1 MEELP
6 TVRSQIISLRI
17 DSASRSIYGWTEI
30 TAEVKQDATE
40 IWLHAFELGVSAVH
54 VDASPSTFS
63 LRPIEVE
70 DRLTSLVASP
80 DDTDTHQLNQ
90 VAGDVARQ
98 QYEHTLQAS
107 LTPELQIKLPVAAP
121 IAAGASQGGDV
132 EMVDAEANRPGARI
146 IKIKVE
152 YENSNPTSG
161 IHFCN
166 DYALTDNEIRKA
178 SAWVPCVDLPSETVD
193 FQLQL
198 TVPARSMAVG
208 PGHLVKQTWAD
219 KEQRWKTF
227 HYRVIFGCAPC
238 DLGFAVG
245 PFTAVPGTPGEL
257 PAVALEALPPPPP
270 PAADGI
276 APPGEEGTATAI
288 VDVAPCSTPS
298 SYTGPP
304 LITHFVP
311 PTSASKRKLTS
322 NNSKLYALPTAA
334 AAAADGSGNAN
345 EGGDINH
352 TSMFFGLPFALYCE
366 ILGSKFP
373 FSSLQQIFLPP
384 EATRV
389 DCAVFQGV
397 HMFSTDSIIQ
407 PQSVEQSQA
416 ARCAIAGA
424 IAKQWFGHFIRPAT
438 IDDAWLVEG
447 LAGWLEDQFVK
458 KYLGK
463 TEVLYRRWERRQTVA
478 AADNGDA
485 PPLAFRLSS
494 QTAAPVVNSP
504 WGPLFGTERLDTS
517 PFRTMKATAIVAMA
531 ERRAGDDLF
540 RKHVESLIR
549 AAWADPKARSIDAI
563 SFLTELGRAGD
574 FKKEISAFVEKW
586 IYGRGAPQLT
596 LGYQFYRRG
605 CYLEVGI
612 HQTGSAPAKFAADTA
627 EVAAQKDGIGT
638 GIIKIAV
645 REGSGATIDHPVH
658 VGGESV
664 ILAEVKVNP
673 EVKKVAL
680 KRGRKRKEEEEQLA
694 AAQKAAENAMH
705 PVQWVRIDPGSEWLC
720 TTRVFQTERTLR
732 NQLFDSKDVV
742 AQIEAIRGLAEL
754 HVSNVS
760 HEALDLLQ
768 DALANTHR
776 GQTVHLHCRVRME
789 AAKALANLRCDGD
802 YPLGLPVLL
811 NFYKKRYWDL
821 AKEGTEEEDT
831 VKSTTFTDVGEYLV
845 AQSVVKAISFITK
858 SPQWR
863 AAGNYE
869 TMSDLLQAVLFLR
882 SCCEDFNSAWGV
894 YDDSG
899 LLAALCC
906 ALGDVR
912 VPLSL
917 NEDMDENLVETV
929 MKQLKR
935 RLAGDLVAP
944 SPGNCVGIACLYAMV
959 AVILHRKKDVGK
971 AYVDAVQRVL
981 VKHCS
986 NSGNISMVLKIA
998 AHKALARFLAG
1009 RKGWATALEFA
1020 LQCTE
1025 HAEQKIR
1032 ENSCYYSV
1040 LARVVWEEVAS
1051 LAPAAA
1057 AAGQPVPQ
1065 SILLV
1070 AADLLR
1076 VCSDSRLQHLAFV
1089 TLRRLQQQPPSM
1101 YVPRDDLQLLFPEEL
1116 MPAAPVPTVSVLPA
1130 PSEVHEAAEPVAMQ
1144 VKLRFDG
1151 GPAAPSAVTTTTA
1164 AAAAAA
1170 AAPVAAMPKMKFK
1183 LGGGGGGGA
1192 AGGGGGSG
1200 PMMSGGAGGTT
1211 ILSDGR
1217 APLGGFVGGAVD
1229 QVVAG
1234 SGSGGAGVEGKVS
1247 SPARE
1252 EEDLEE
1258 GEMEPGINEAALA
1271 QAKEFPAF
1279 HPLPAEFVGSVAP
1292 SPAAGAGT
1300 VQAAV
1305 SPASGAQPKPIKL
1318 GLKLGAPPPAPSSA
1332 ATDAAPQAEPEK
1344 ASSPAAAPKPAKI
1357 KLVGAKFSRLE

>member
-1 MEELP
+1 M
-6 TVRSQIISLRI
+6 
-17 DSASRSIYGWTEI
+17 
-30 TAEVKQDATE
+30 
-40 IWLHAFELGVSAVH
+40 HAFELGVSAVH
-54 VDASPSTFS
+54 VDGSPSTFS
-63 LRPIEVE
+63 LRPVEVE
-70 DRLTSLVASP
+70 DRLDCLAISP
-80 DDTDTHQLNQ
+80 HTNDIHQLNQ
-90 VAGDVARQ
+90 AAGDVARQ
-98 QYEHTLQAS
+98 QYEQTLQAS
-107 LTPELQIKLPVAAP
+107 LAPELQIKLPGAAP
-121 IAAGASQGGDV
+121 SAARTTENGDV
-132 EMVDAEANRPGARI
+132 EMADTGVDTSGGRI

-152 YENSNPTSG
+152 YENSYPMSG
-161 IHFCN
+161 IHFFN
-166 DYALTDNEIRKA
+166 DYAVTDNEIRKA

-193 FQLQL
+193 FELRL
-198 TVPARSMAVG
+198 SVPARSMAIG
-208 PGHLVKQTWAD
+208 PGHLLKQTWAD
-219 KEQRWKTF
+219 TKQQWKTF
-227 HYRVIFGCAPC
+227 HYRVLFGCPPC

-245 PFTAVPGTPGEL
+245 PFTAVPGTPGDL
-257 PAVALEALPPPPP
+257 PAVALEAPPVAA
-270 PAADGI
+270 PAADGVGNDG
-276 APPGEEGTATAI
+276 AAVTGADLADPSSA
-288 VDVAPCSTPS
+288 PS
-298 SYTGPP
+298 SYTGPS
-304 LITHFVP
+304 LVTHFVP
-311 PTSASKRKLTS
+311 PTIAKKSAREGNGTAL
-322 NNSKLYALPTAA
+322 NALPTAA
-334 AAAADGSGNAN
+334 AANGKGN
-345 EGGDINH
+345 EGDIHH
-352 TSMFFGLPFALYCE
+352 TSLFFGLPFALYCE

-373 FSSLQQIFLPP
+373 FSSLQQVFLPP

-397 HMFSTDSIIQ
+397 HMLSTESIIQ
-407 PQSVEQSQA
+407 PQSIEQSQE

-485 PPLAFRLSS
+485 PPLAFRVSS
-494 QTAAPVVNSP
+494 HTAAPVVNTL
-504 WGPLFGTERLDTS
+504 WGPLFGTERVDTS
-517 PFRTMKATAIVAMA
+517 LFRTMKATVIVALA
-531 ERRAGDDLF
+531 ERRAGDELF
-540 RKHVESLIR
+540 RKHVESCIR
-549 AAWADPKARSIDAI
+549 AAQADPKARSIDSIA
-563 SFLTELGRAGD
+563 FLTELGRAGD
-574 FKKEISAFVEKW
+574 FKKEIGTFVEKW

-612 HQTGSAPAKFAADTA
+612 HQTGSAPAKFAAEAA

-664 ILAEVKVNP
+664 ILAELKVNP

-705 PVQWVRIDPGSEWLC
+705 PVQWVRIDPGGEWLC

-742 AQIEAIRGLAEL
+742 AQIEAVRGLAEL

-776 GQTVHLHCRVRME
+776 DQTVHLHCRVRME
-789 AAKALANLRCDGD
+789 VAKALANLRCDVD

-821 AKEGTEEEDT
+821 AEEGTEEEDT
-831 VKSTTFTDVGEYLV
+831 VKSTTITDVGEYLV
-845 AQSVVKAISFITK
+845 AQSVVQSISSITK

-869 TMSDLLQAVLFLR
+869 TMGDLLQAVLFLR
-882 SCCEDFNSAWGV
+882 SCCEDFNSAGGV

-899 LLAALCC
+899 LLAALCS

-917 NEDMDENLVETV
+917 NEDMDGNLVETV
-929 MKQLKR
+929 IKQLKR
-935 RLAGDLVAP
+935 RLAGDVVAP

-959 AVILHRKKDVGK
+959 AVILQRKKDVEK
-971 AYVDAVQRVL
+971 VYVDAVQKVL

-986 NSGNISMVLKIA
+986 SSENISMVLKIA

-1020 LQCTE
+1020 LQCTDR
-1025 HAEQKIR
+1025 AEDTRK
-1032 ENSCYYSV
+1032 ESKCYYFM
-1040 LARVVWEEVAS
+1040 LARAVWEEVAS

-1057 AAGQPVPQ
+1057 AASQPVPQ
-1065 SILLV
+1065 SLLLV

-1089 TLRRLQQQPPSM
+1089 TLRRLQQQPPTL

-1116 MPAAPVPTVSVLPA
+1116 MPAA
-1130 PSEVHEAAEPVAMQ
+1130 
-1144 VKLRFDG
+1144 
-1151 GPAAPSAVTTTTA
+1151 
-1164 AAAAAA
+1164 
-1170 AAPVAAMPKMKFK
+1170 MPKMKFR
-1183 LGGGGGGGA
+1183 LGA
-1192 AGGGGGSG
+1192 GGSG
-1200 PMMSGGAGGTT
+1200 PMISGAADGAT

-1217 APLGGFVGGAVD
+1217 APAGGVTGGAVD
-1229 QVVAG
+1229 QVVVESDAG
-1234 SGSGGAGVEGKVS
+1234 IAAAAVDAKGNVYTPV
-1247 SPARE
+1247 
-1252 EEDLEE
+1252 EEDEAHKE
-1258 GEMEPGINEAALA
+1258 GELKPGMAEAAPE
-1271 QAKEFPAF
+1271 QAKEFPAS
-1279 HPLPAEFVGSVAP
+1279 HPLPAEIVGSLAP
-1292 SPAAGAGT
+1292 SPVTGT
-1300 VQAAV
+1300 GLVQAAV
-1305 SPASGAQPKPIKL
+1305 SPASGAQSKTFKL
-1318 GLKLGAPPPAPSSA
+1318 GVKLGAPPSAPSSA
-1332 ATDAAPQAEPEK
+1332 APAGATEAAPQAEAEK
-1344 ASSPAAAPKPAKI
+1344 AASKPTKI
-1357 KLVGAKFSRLE
+1357 KLVGTKFSRLE